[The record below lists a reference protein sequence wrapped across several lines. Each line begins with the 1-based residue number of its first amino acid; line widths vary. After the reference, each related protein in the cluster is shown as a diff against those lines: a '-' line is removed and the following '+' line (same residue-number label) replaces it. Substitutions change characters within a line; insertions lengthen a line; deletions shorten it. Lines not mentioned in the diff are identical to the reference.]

1 MSWSRR
7 LAPALAAVALA
18 LAPAA
23 CGFQPLYRQGSGA
36 DSVPQMAAVEIAP
49 APDRATQIVRNHLL
63 DRLSPRGQSAE
74 PLYVLS
80 LRVQEAQSAVLITRE
95 ETVTRYNLNL
105 SASFA
110 LHDKRSGAVVHSGSA
125 TSLAAYNVLR
135 ADFANL
141 VAEDDAR
148 ARAAR
153 EVSEQI
159 RTRLAIYFSRRAA
172 QP

>member
-1 MSWSRR
+1 MSSSRR
-7 LAPALAAVALA
+7 IAPAFALTLLA
-18 LAPAA
+18 LLPAA
-23 CGFQPLYRQGSGA
+23 CGFQPLYGRASGT
-36 DSVPQMAAVEIAP
+36 DSVPQMAAIEISP

-63 DRLSPRGQSAE
+63 DRLIPRGTAAE

-80 LRVQEAQSAVLITRE
+80 LRVQEAQNAVLITRE

-105 SASFA
+105 TASYA
-110 LHDKRSGAVVHSGSA
+110 LHDKRSGEVVHSGSA

-141 VAEDDAR
+141 IAEDDAR

-159 RTRLAIYFSRRAA
+159 RTRLAIYFGRRAGT
-172 QP
+172 P